1 VREAVLAVVGG
12 CVGLLVVD
20 IAVMAGVVGQMV
32 VGFSAVIVSVM
43 VVGNTVMV
51 LAERAMEADVQ
62 RRHELEPTQ
71 PQKAGKD
78 WGPPERT
85 LFER

>member
-1 VREAVLAVVGG
+1 
-12 CVGLLVVD
+12 
-20 IAVMAGVVGQMV
+20 MV
-32 VGFSAVIVSVM
+32 VGFSAMMVSAIVA
-43 VVGNTVMV
+43 GNTVLV
-51 LAERAMEADVQ
+51 RAERVMEADVQ
-62 RRHELEPTQ
+62 RRHELESAQ